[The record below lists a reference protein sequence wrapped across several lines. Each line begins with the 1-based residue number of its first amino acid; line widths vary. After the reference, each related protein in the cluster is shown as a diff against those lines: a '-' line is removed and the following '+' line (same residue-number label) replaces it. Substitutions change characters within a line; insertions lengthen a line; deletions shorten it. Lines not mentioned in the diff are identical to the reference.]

1 MLIKYDR
8 MFPANEPHF
17 TTGKPC
23 VFKHKNELLIAD
35 TETNEAD
42 SVALLANE
50 YEARDSPPNP
60 SMSSAQLKEGKA
72 KQRRSSSLHTEIG
85 EFLVSDL
92 DQKQMKYLRKNL
104 INERFGT
111 TITESIYELESNPN
125 DPSFRIKYNPNDLVM
140 TYTNIPNRNKNETPN
155 WHGPFRII
163 KQEEQFYYQIEP
175 EKGGIKT
182 KAHVQR
188 LRLYKGKAFKNKNNE
203 DPKACGLS

>member
-1 MLIKYDR
+1 

-23 VFKHKNELLIAD
+23 VFKHKNELLITD
-35 TETNEAD
+35 NEINEINEAD

-50 YEARDSPPNP
+50 YEARDSPANP
-60 SMSSAQLKEGKA
+60 SMSSAQIKEKEGKA

-92 DQKQMKYLRKNL
+92 DQKQVKYLRKNL

-111 TITESIYELESNPN
+111 TTTESIYELESNPN
-125 DPSFRIKYNPNDLVM
+125 DPKVRIKYNPNDLVM
-140 TYTNIPNRNKNETPN
+140 TYTNNPNKNKNETPN
-155 WHGPFRII
+155 WHGPFRIV
-163 KQEEQFYYQIEP
+163 KQEEQFYYQIER

-188 LRLYKGKAFKNKNNE
+188 LRLYKSNAGMNKNNE